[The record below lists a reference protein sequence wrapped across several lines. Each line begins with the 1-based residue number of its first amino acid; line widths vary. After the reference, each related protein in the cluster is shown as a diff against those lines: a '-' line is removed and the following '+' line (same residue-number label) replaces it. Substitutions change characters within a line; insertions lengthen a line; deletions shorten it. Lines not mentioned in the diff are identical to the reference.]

1 MPWRTPES
9 GGLSIQIETIF
20 RAPDHLLFM
29 LQRIKRPGRPGSHAR
44 GRSLSGAGGEAGV
57 RVKIVSILLL
67 AGTSLTPAFAQDAP
81 PPARPPATPAPPVQ
95 AVPPAAEPDA
105 EAPAA
110 EAPADAASPA
120 ASEDDDNDIVVTGQR
135 LRGEVE
141 GNVRPEQRLD
151 ENAIRSYGA
160 TTIGEL
166 VDALAPQTRSGR
178 GRGSGPPVILLNG
191 QRIGGF
197 GEIRELPPEA
207 IERVDILP
215 EEAAL
220 NYGYRPDQRVI
231 NIVLK
236 ENFRALTIAG
246 GASVATAGGQTTLDT
261 NSSFVRISRSAR
273 WSIDARYTTSDAL
286 LESEREIIQSVPA
299 VPFDLA
305 GNVGSFPYNPATQ
318 VDPALSA
325 LAGQPVTVAGVPVSA
340 ATGAPTLA
348 SFVPGANNPNRSD
361 LGQYRTLLPSTD
373 TLNIN
378 GTYSRRFGRVGATVN
393 ARFNRVTSESRL
405 GLPSLTLALPDSNPF
420 SPFSQDV
427 SLFRY
432 SSAGGALLR
441 ESETNTGHGGLTLD
455 SNIGRWR
462 WTFTANY
469 DVVRSNTRT
478 DTNLDPSAIQARLN
492 AGDPAL
498 NPFGPLDPSLLV
510 MRAQDRTRSTNRSGD
525 AQVVFNG
532 SPLRLPG
539 GQVTTSLT
547 LQGTTLDLS
556 SETQRAGIVTDR
568 DLSRDRGAVLGSI
581 DLPITSRREGFG
593 SKLGD
598 ISLNFNFEVEHLSDF
613 GTMRTLGYGVRWSP
627 IDMLDLALTITDEDG
642 APSVSQLGDPTLITP
657 NVRVFDFIRGETVDV
672 TSITGGNPALSG
684 DNRHVFGARA
694 NLRLIG
700 GGGPG
705 QPNLSLNANYTETRI
720 DNPISS
726 FPVATAE
733 IEAAFPGRFLRGP
746 DGRLLQIDTR
756 PVNFARSERRELR
769 WGFNFQ
775 KPFAPPPG
783 ASRGGIPG
791 LGGGRGRGGRGPGA
805 GGGGRGPGGGGGF
818 GGRGGGGRGGFGG
831 PGGGGIQLSLFHTWR
846 FTDNV
851 LIRDGVPELDYLNGS
866 AYNGRGG
873 RPRHEVELSAGIFKN
888 GFGGFLQASWNSGTT
903 VNGGPLAGGGTS
915 SDLRFSSFST
925 VNLNLFADLSQRPR
939 LIARYPWLKGTR
951 LFIGVQN
958 LFDTRLNV
966 RDQTG
971 NVPLSYQ
978 PDYLDPLGRSVRVG
992 IRRLF

>member
-1 MPWRTPES
+1 M
-9 GGLSIQIETIF
+9 
-20 RAPDHLLFM
+20 
-29 LQRIKRPGRPGSHAR
+29 
-44 GRSLSGAGGEAGV
+44 RSVA
-57 RVKIVSILLL
+57 
-67 AGTSLTPAFAQDAP
+67 
-81 PPARPPATPAPPVQ
+81 PAPAPAQ
-95 AVPPAAEPDA
+95 ATPPAAQPEATEAQVPA
-105 EAPAA
+105 AAAPAA
-110 EAPADAASPA
+110 TEGDGQ
-120 ASEDDDNDIVVTGQR
+120 DIVVTGQR

-141 GNVRPEQRLD
+141 GNIRPEQRLD

-160 TTIGEL
+160 ATIGEL

-178 GRGSGPPVILLNG
+178 GRSDGPPVILLNG
-191 QRIGGF
+191 QRIAGF

-246 GASVATAGGQTTLDT
+246 GASFATAGGQTTLDT
-261 NSSFVRISRSAR
+261 NSNFVRISRTAR
-273 WSIDARYTTSDAL
+273 WSIDGRYTRSDSL
-286 LESEREIIQSVPA
+286 LESERDLIQSAPA
-299 VPFDLA
+299 LPFDLA
-305 GNVGSFPYNPATQ
+305 GNVGSFPYNPANQ

-325 LAGQPVTVAGVPVSA
+325 LAGRPVTVAGVPVSA

-348 SFVPGANNPNRSD
+348 SFVPGANNPNVTD
-361 LGQYRTLLPSTD
+361 LGPYRSLLPKTD
-373 TLNIN
+373 TFNIN

-393 ARFNRVTSESRL
+393 ARFNRVTNESRL
-405 GLPSLTLALPDSNPF
+405 GLPSLALTLPDTNPY

-432 SSAGGALLR
+432 SDAGGALLR
-441 ESETNTGHGGLTLD
+441 ESETNTAHGGLTLD

-469 DVVRSNTRT
+469 DVAKNDTHT

-492 AGDPAL
+492 ANDPAL
-498 NPFGPLDPSLLV
+498 NPFGTFDPSLLV
-510 MRAQDRTRSTNRSGD
+510 MRPQDRAQSTNSSGD
-525 AQVVFNG
+525 AQIVFNG
-532 SPLRLPG
+532 SPFRLPAG
-539 GQVTTSLT
+539 SVTTSLT

-556 SETQRAGIVTDR
+556 SETLRAGVTTNR

-593 SKLGD
+593 GKIGD

-627 IDMLDLALTITDEDG
+627 IEMLDLAVSITDEDG
-642 APSVSQLGDPTLITP
+642 APTVSQLGDPTLVTP
-657 NVRVFDFIRGETVDV
+657 NSRVFDFVRGETVDV
-672 TSITGGNPALSG
+672 TSISGGNPLLSG

-694 NLRLIG
+694 NLRLMG

-705 QPNLSLNANYTETRI
+705 QPNLSFSANYTETRI

-726 FPVATAE
+726 FPIATSE

-783 ASRGGIPG
+783 AARPGIPG
-791 LGGGRGRGGRGPGA
+791 VGGGRGEGGRGPGM
-805 GGGGRGPGGGGGF
+805 GGGGRGGGFGGPGGGGF
-818 GGRGGGGRGGFGG
+818 RGGGRGGFGG
-831 PGGGGIQLSLFHTWR
+831 PGGGGIQVSLFHTWR
-846 FTDNV
+846 FADNV
-851 LIRDGVPELDYLNGS
+851 LIRQGVPELDYLNGS
-866 AYNGRGG
+866 AYSGRGG
-873 RPRHEVELSAGIFKN
+873 RPRHELELSAGVFKN
-888 GFGGFLQASWNSGTT
+888 GFGGFLQANWNSGTT
-903 VNGGPLAGGGTS
+903 VNGGPIAGGGAS
-915 SDLRFSSFST
+915 SDLHFSSYST

-951 LFIGVQN
+951 LFVGVQN
-958 LFDTRLNV
+958 VFDTHLNV
-966 RDQTG
+966 RDANG
-971 NVPLSYQ
+971 AVPLSYQ
-978 PDYLDPLGRSVRVG
+978 PDYLDPLGRSIRVG